1 MSSLKQFDFPEL
13 PEALRSAGADVVVRP
28 LEFDDNKKGF
38 FTILS
43 QLTSAPELSQDHY
56 MERFMAMRARRDEVL
71 ETCSDDCTTRSF
83 AVFLIPRAAVQQ
95 ALLHGRG
102 RASSD
107 EKNCC
112 YRDNDDRNQVHPRR
126 PHHGAHRGR
135 LCRLF
140 HARVRLPHGQR
151 ISCNASYTD
160 AASGTT
166 RRHLGV
172 KLMHALQ
179 AIGKELGCY
188 KVILD
193 CSNVSLSS
201 LSMIVMFPSVSTAEP
216 LADVVQIAGQREVL

>member
-56 MERFMAMRARRDEVL
+56 MERFMAMRASKHYYTVVAEHLPTKKIVATATMMI
-71 ETCSDDCTTRSF
+71 EIKF
-83 AVFLIPRAAVQQ
+83 I
-95 ALLHGRG
+95 RG
-102 RASSD
+102 GHITGHIEDVCVDSSM
-107 EKNCC
+107 
-112 YRDNDDRNQVHPRR
+112 
-126 PHHGAHRGR
+126 RG
-135 LCRLF
+135 
-140 HARVRLPHGQR
+140 
-151 ISCNASYTD
+151 
-160 AASGTT
+160 
-166 RRHLGV
+166 RHLGV

-193 CSNVSLSS
+193 CSNDNVKFYERCGFKLK
-201 LSMIVMFPSVSTAEP
+201 E
-216 LADVVQIAGQREVL
+216 VQMAVYFNENQARRPKL